1 MPNDLRCELE
11 SPFVI
16 RHASF
21 TPPVT
26 TATFIFKNA
35 LRNKRRAT
43 LSILSVAAS
52 LFLLVTLQVALRE
65 MTVPPQDVS
74 GALRVIVRS
83 KVSIANLLPARQ
95 RQIIERIPGVEAVT
109 PFTWFGGTFKGDEE
123 MAFAQFAV
131 DPKQLPALS
140 PDFHVTPAEHAAWA
154 ADRRSCIVGRL
165 TAEKR
170 GLKVGDRFTLKSI
183 YYACTLEMTVAGI
196 YAGTTDDRTM
206 LFHHKYLDEAGG
218 IDGQVGTWWV
228 KVRSVDEMQPVTEAI
243 NKAFA
248 NTSAEV
254 RAETERA
261 FALSFISMMGD
272 VTMFI
277 SWICL
282 AVGLALLFV
291 TASTMSMAIRE
302 RMRELAI
309 LKALGFKLRELLA
322 FVLAESFGLA
332 TSGAVVGVG
341 GAWLLY
347 THTRLASY
355 AIFVVAGGLVLWV
368 FRLLWRRQF
377 LGAVLSLLGGAVLG
391 QIAWF
396 VFTHDTVFK
405 LTNGYLITLDVT
417 PRILGMAAVVAAAL
431 GIVACLGP
439 AWAVARLSVVNGLK
453 TLD

>member
-1 MPNDLRCELE
+1 MT
-11 SPFVI
+11 I
-16 RHASF
+16 
-21 TPPVT
+21 T
-26 TATFIFKNA
+26 TFIFKNA

-95 RQIIERIPGVEAVT
+95 RQIIERIPGVEAVS
-109 PFTWFGGTFKGDEE
+109 PFTWFGGTFKSDEE

-140 PDFHVTPAEHAAWA
+140 PDFHVTQAEHAAWV
-154 ADRRSCIVGRL
+154 ADRRSCIVGKL

-170 GLKVGDRFTLKSI
+170 GLKIGDRFTLNSI
-183 YYACTLEMTVAGI
+183 FYACTLELTVAGI
-196 YAGTTDDRTM
+196 YAGTTDDRNM

-228 KVRSVDEMQPVTEAI
+228 KVRSVDEMQQVTDAI
-243 NKAFA
+243 NKAFE

-261 FALSFISMMGD
+261 FALGFISMMGD

-332 TSGAVVGVG
+332 TAGAVIGAG

-368 FRLLWRRQF
+368 FPLLWRRQF
-377 LGAVLSLLGGAVLG
+377 IGAVLSLLGGAFFG
-391 QIAWF
+391 QIGWF

-405 LTNGYLITLDVT
+405 LTSGYLITLDVT
-417 PRILGMAAVVAAAL
+417 PRILGLVALVAAVL
-431 GIVACLGP
+431 GIVACIGP
-439 AWAVARLSVVNGLK
+439 AWAVARLSVVKGLK